1 MTGDHRNPCPRSI
14 SFSSIYPSLR
24 SFPRV
29 TFNDSPDYIPD
40 FPCSAD
46 NDSSPN
52 DIHASSSSC
61 TAHPPQSACLEIKLL
76 IKGRT
81 TSALIDSGASSSFID
96 RDYAELLD
104 IPFQE
109 LPFSIP
115 VTTIDGSSLKNGDVT
130 HCTVPV
136 LVKSCLG
143 SERLRFFVIKT
154 HSQPIVLGAPWLV
167 KHNPDIDWCEA
178 RVRPRPLRRP
188 VNINAVR
195 SDESCLEFDN
205 PEVIDPEPRPI
216 EVPKQYCD
224 FLDVF
229 DKAILDKLPP
239 HRSYDCAIELEPGK
253 QPPFGPIY
261 SLSEPEA
268 AALREFLDENLPK
281 GFISE
286 STSPAGAP
294 VLFVRKK
301 DGSLRMCVDYRGLNA
316 VTVRNRYPLPL
327 INQLLDRLRSAKVF
341 TRIDLRSAYYLLR
354 VRKGDEWKTA
364 FRTPFGHFEF
374 NVMPFGLTN
383 APATFQHFLNDIFRP
398 FLEHFVIIY
407 LDDILIFS
415 ENLVD
420 HEVHVRKVLEVLRY
434 HKLCAKLEKCEFS
447 SSQTEFLGYIVS
459 SSGISM
465 DPSKVKAVI
474 DWPAPT
480 NVKAVQSFLGFANFY
495 RRFIENFSAIVR
507 PLSTLTRK
515 DVPF

>member
-14 SFSSIYPSLR
+14 SFSSSYPSLR
-24 SFPRV
+24 SFSRV
-29 TFNDSPDYIPD
+29 TFNDSLGTSSN
-40 FPCSAD
+40 FPCLAD
-46 NDSSPN
+46 NDSSPR
-52 DIHASSSSC
+52 DSHAVLASSSPC

-81 TSALIDSGASSSFID
+81 TSALLDSGASSSFID
-96 RDYAELLD
+96 REFAELLD
-104 IPFQE
+104 ISFEE
-109 LPFSIP
+109 LPCPIP
-115 VTTIDGSSLKNGDVT
+115 VNTIDGSSLKNGDVT

-136 LVKSCLG
+136 LIKSCLG
-143 SERLRFFVIKT
+143 SELLRFFVIKT
-154 HSQPIVLGAPWLV
+154 HNQPIVLGAPWLL
-167 KHNPDIDWCEA
+167 KHNPDIDWCEG

-188 VNINAVR
+188 VNINAVP
-195 SDESCLEFDN
+195 SDESCLGSDN
-205 PEVIDPEPRPI
+205 PEALAPEPTEDHRPV
-216 EVPKQYCD
+216 EVPKQYSD
-224 FLDVF
+224 FVDVF
-229 DKAILDKLPP
+229 DKALLDELPP

-261 SLSEPEA
+261 PLSEPEA
-268 AALREFLDENLPK
+268 AALRQFLDENLPK

-286 STSPAGAP
+286 SSSPAGAP

-301 DGSLRMCVDYRGLNA
+301 DGSLRMCVDYRGLNT

-415 ENLVD
+415 ENFVD
-420 HEVHVRKVLEVLRY
+420 HEVQCSQSFR
-434 HKLCAKLEKCEFS
+434 S
-447 SSQTEFLGYIVS
+447 SSL
-459 SSGISM
+459 
-465 DPSKVKAVI
+465 P
-474 DWPAPT
+474 
-480 NVKAVQSFLGFANFY
+480 
-495 RRFIENFSAIVR
+495 
-507 PLSTLTRK
+507 
-515 DVPF
+515 